1 VNESAEVCSVVVDP
15 VVVGVSPTRP
25 GSPGR
30 PASGVTAGGGTTA
43 PAAAGSGGRSR
54 RGFTALLVAETVS
67 TAGTRMSQLALPW
80 LVLTTTHNPV
90 TTGLVGLA
98 EIAPYVVLQILG
110 APLVDSLGGRRVAIT
125 GNLIAA
131 ATMGAIPVLWA
142 TGHHQLLPL
151 LGLVFA
157 AGVARGPADSA
168 TRVMIPPVTATA
180 GVGIDRGVALVEGAS
195 RTAGLLGAPAGG
207 ILIGVLGAANVVA
220 VDAASF
226 AAAAG
231 LLLVFVPSLAGATAT
246 PTAAPGGPASP
257 AHPARE
263 DTAGYLAQLR
273 DGFRYVAHQRLLRS
287 IAVLVLVTNFADAAL
302 SGLLLLLWA
311 QHRYGG
317 TSRLGVIVA
326 VMGAGAVAGSALV
339 AARGDRLPR
348 RWTFAVAFAVAGA
361 PRFVV
366 LALPVPLW
374 AVLTVWGLAGLAA
387 GTINPLLGAA
397 EYETVPRALQA
408 RVLAS
413 VGGIAWAGIPFGA
426 LLAGALV
433 NATSL
438 TTALLVGAAVYALAT
453 LDPFLRPAWA
463 AMNRPPGRATTPTAT
478 TPTATT
484 SP

>member
-1 VNESAEVCSVVVDP
+1 MTAVDE
-15 VVVGVSPTRP
+15 PTVRAAT
-25 GSPGR
+25 GR
-30 PASGVTAGGGTTA
+30 GR
-43 PAAAGSGGRSR
+43 RSR

-80 LVLTTTHNPV
+80 LVLTTTHDPV
-90 TTGLVGLA
+90 RTGLVGLA

-110 APLVDSLGGRRVAIT
+110 APLVDFLGGRRVAVT

-131 ATMGAIPVLWA
+131 AAMGAVPVLWG

-157 AGVARGPADSA
+157 AGVARGPADSG

-195 RTAGLLGAPAGG
+195 RTASLLGAPVGG
-207 ILIGVLGAANVVA
+207 VLIGVLGAANVVA

-226 AAAAG
+226 AVAAG
-231 LLLVFVPSLAGATAT
+231 LLLAFVPSLAGATRT
-246 PTAAPGGPASP
+246 PTAAPGDPTSP
-257 AHPARE
+257 AHPAE
-263 DTAGYLAQLR
+263 DTAGYVAQLR
-273 DGFRYVAHQRLLRS
+273 DGFRYVLHQRLLRS
-287 IAVLVLVTNFADAAL
+287 IAVMILVTNFADAAL

-326 VMGAGAVAGSALV
+326 VMGAGAVAGSAQV
-339 AARGDRLPR
+339 AARGDRQPR
-348 RWTFAVAFAVAGA
+348 RWTVAVAYAVAGA

-366 LALPVPLW
+366 LALPAPLW
-374 AVLTVWGLAGLAA
+374 AVLVVWGVAGLAA
-387 GTINPLLGAA
+387 GTINPLLDAA
-397 EYETVPRALQA
+397 EYETVPRPLQA

-426 LLAGALV
+426 LLAGVLV
-433 NATSL
+433 DATSL
-438 TTALLVGAAVYALAT
+438 TTALIVGAAVYGLAT

-463 AMNRPPGRATTPTAT
+463 LMNRPADSAPAA
-478 TPTATT
+478 
-484 SP
+484 